1 MANDGMNEETG
12 TRPGKLII
20 FSAPSG
26 SGKTTLV
33 RHLLKSLKGLRFSV
47 SATSRPPRE
56 NEVHGKD
63 YYFLTGE
70 SFREKI
76 EQGAFLEWEEVYP
89 GQYYGTLRSE
99 VDLLL
104 EEGYHVLFDIDVEG
118 GLNLKRYY
126 AERALAV
133 FVQPPSLEVMEER
146 LRARGTDDEEQLK
159 KRLEKAA
166 QEMEYASQFDRVLVN
181 DNLDQAKKE
190 ARSVVRRFIES
201 DP

>member
-1 MANDGMNEETG
+1 MANDGINEETG
-12 TRPGKLII
+12 TMAGKLII

-33 RHLLKSLKGLRFSV
+33 RYLLKSLKGLRFSV

-56 NEVHGKD
+56 KEVHGKD
-63 YYFLTGE
+63 YYFLDRE
-70 SFREKI
+70 SFCEKI

-99 VDLLL
+99 VDRLM

-159 KRLEKAA
+159 KRLKKAGK
-166 QEMEYASQFDRVLVN
+166 EMEYATQFDRVLVN
-181 DNLDQAKKE
+181 DNLDQAKRE

>member
-1 MANDGMNEETG
+1 MANDGINEETG
-12 TRPGKLII
+12 TMPGKLII

-47 SATSRPPRE
+47 SATSRPPRD

-63 YYFLTGE
+63 YYFLSGE

-99 VDLLL
+99 VDRLL
-104 EEGYHVLFDIDVEG
+104 EQGFHVLFDIDVEG

-126 AERALAV
+126 GVRALAV
-133 FVQPPSLEVMEER
+133 FVRPPSLEVMEER
-146 LRARGTDDEEQLK
+146 LRARGTDNEEQLK
-159 KRLEKAA
+159 KRLKKAGK
-166 QEMEYASQFDRVLVN
+166 EMEYASQFDRILVN
-181 DNLDQAKKE
+181 DQLDE
-190 ARSVVRRFIES
+190 ARREAVSLVRRFTTLH
-201 DP
+201 P